1 MCVRISKFFDK
12 FVLFYLHTNKVLCSA
27 VPLSPA
33 RPTRK
38 FGVQKVEDNAET
50 DKEMEELRKAR
61 AARLAFIEEEA
72 KAQRASKEVEDAVK
86 AKRKQEEER
95 LAEEK

>member
-1 MCVRISKFFDK
+1 MQFI
-12 FVLFYLHTNKVLCSA
+12 L

-33 RPTRK
+33 RPSRK
-38 FGVQKVEDNAET
+38 FAAQKPEDT
-50 DKEMEELRKAR
+50 TVDQEMEELRKAR

-72 KAQRASKEVEDAVK
+72 KAQRASKEVDEAVK
-86 AKRKQEEER
+86 YKRKQEEER

>member
-1 MCVRISKFFDK
+1 MIFHYFNRINIF
-12 FVLFYLHTNKVLCSA
+12 L

-33 RPTRK
+33 RPSRR
-38 FGVQKVEDNAET
+38 FGGAKAEDKTEV
-50 DKEMEELRKAR
+50 DKEMDDLRKAR

-72 KAQRASKEVEDAVK
+72 RASRTSKEVEDAVM